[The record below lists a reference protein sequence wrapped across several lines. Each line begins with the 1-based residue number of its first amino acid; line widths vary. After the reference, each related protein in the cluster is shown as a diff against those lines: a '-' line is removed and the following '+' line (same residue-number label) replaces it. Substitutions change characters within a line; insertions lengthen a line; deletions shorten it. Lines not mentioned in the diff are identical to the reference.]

1 MAWTDI
7 AWIVVVC
14 TCMNHLGLVAAVE
27 RIIRHRLPVAD
38 CPKCATFWATLGYLL
53 VDINEMVAVPCGLS
67 AWLSVLARILALS
80 FLAAYAAVW
89 LELLMY
95 SVDTIYNRIY
105 DTLSK
110 YNPEERESD

>member
-27 RIIRHRLPVAD
+27 RIIRHRLPVAN
-38 CPKCATFWATLGYLL
+38 CPKCATFWSTLTYCLVCCDDIAT
-53 VDINEMVAVPCGLS
+53 IPF
-67 AWLSVLARILALS
+67 ILALS

-89 LELLMY
+89 LQLLMY

-110 YNPEERESD
+110 NNPKENDGDDEGS